1 MSKPGTLLN
10 RPHGASASCGLIAAI
25 QELSLARDHARI
37 VDIVRRVARQLT
49 GADGATFVLRD
60 GDQCYYADEDAIAPL
75 WKGRRFAMNAC
86 ISGWVM
92 LHREPVVIEDVDEDP
107 RVTVEAYRPTFV
119 RSLAMVPIRRDAPIA
134 AIGSYWARPRRA
146 TDAELEML
154 QALADSTSV
163 AMENV
168 EVYAEL
174 ERRVER
180 RTRELELANR
190 ELESFAYSVSHDMQ
204 SPLRA
209 MLGYAGMLREDFGAS
224 LPEEAIGHLDR
235 MKEAGGR
242 MGILITDI
250 LKLARLPAG
259 ALDRMEVDLSALALE
274 VVSRIA
280 AENPGRGVK
289 LVVRPDATVRG
300 DPGLLRIVLENLFGN
315 AWKFTGRTE
324 GACIEFGFE
333 DGSAGRE
340 YFVRDNGAGFDERQA
355 GRLFNPFQR
364 LHAQGEFSGSGIG
377 LATVRRIVVKHGG
390 EVRATGRVNHGATF
404 SFHLARLSGA
414 AGPA

>member
-134 AIGSYWARPRRA
+134 AIGNYWARPRRA

-224 LPEEAIGHLDR
+224 LPE
-235 MKEAGGR
+235 
-242 MGILITDI
+242 
-250 LKLARLPAG
+250 
-259 ALDRMEVDLSALALE
+259 
-274 VVSRIA
+274 
-280 AENPGRGVK
+280 
-289 LVVRPDATVRG
+289 
-300 DPGLLRIVLENLFGN
+300 
-315 AWKFTGRTE
+315 
-324 GACIEFGFE
+324 
-333 DGSAGRE
+333 
-340 YFVRDNGAGFDERQA
+340 
-355 GRLFNPFQR
+355 
-364 LHAQGEFSGSGIG
+364 
-377 LATVRRIVVKHGG
+377 
-390 EVRATGRVNHGATF
+390 
-404 SFHLARLSGA
+404 
-414 AGPA
+414 